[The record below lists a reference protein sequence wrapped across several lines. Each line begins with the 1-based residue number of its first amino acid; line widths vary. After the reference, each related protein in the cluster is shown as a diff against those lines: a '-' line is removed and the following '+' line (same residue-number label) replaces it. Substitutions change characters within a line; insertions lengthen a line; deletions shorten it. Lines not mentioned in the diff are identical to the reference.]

1 MVKQHIANAK
11 FGLIVTGMAALLVGC
26 SGTTYG
32 TGVSTEKQLFDDV
45 TGIMSLGAQRD
56 KPRIDY
62 SSRPK
67 LVKAPNAGTLPTPAE
82 TVSTESPYFPTD
94 PEERRAKLEE
104 VDPLVRDGTPLGA
117 TRAGPVPTR
126 ARATR
131 DSFRHLDH
139 QPSAAQMQRE
149 SVQGAAE
156 RRKRMAEV
164 NGGLRTGA
172 KRKYLTQPPIEYRTP
187 AETAPVGNLGEPE
200 KAAKK
205 KPSKSFNPFE
215 GIFGS

>member
-11 FGLIVTGMAALLVGC
+11 FGLIAAGMATLLAGC

-32 TGVSTEKQLFDDV
+32 TGVTTEKQLFDDI
-45 TGIMSLGAQRD
+45 TGMVSLGAQKD

-67 LVKAPNAGTLPTPAE
+67 LVKAPSNGTLPAPAE

-94 PEERRAKLEE
+94 PESRRAKLQRI
-104 VDPLVRDGTPLGA
+104 DPLAKDGTPLGA
-117 TRAGPVPTR
+117 TSAGPVPTR
-126 ARATR
+126 AQATR
-131 DSFRHLDH
+131 DSFKHPDH
-139 QPSAAQMQRE
+139 QQSAAEMRRE
-149 SVQGAAE
+149 SIEGAAE
-156 RRKRMAEV
+156 RRKRIAEV
-164 NGGLRTGA
+164 KGGLRTGA
-172 KRKYLTQPPIEYRTP
+172 PRKYLTQPPVEYRTP
-187 AETAPVGNLGEPE
+187 AETAPVGNLGERE
-200 KAAKK
+200 TTAKK